1 MAIPINMVNASM
13 WVPRVI
19 EHAPLDGGLVQSNM
33 EQNRQIFH
41 QGLMAVSERMYAA
54 RDPVSNF
61 GTETH
66 IGKGVFSRASREIM
80 EASVESIAKIM
91 EKDDEFEGSNMGEYS
106 QLGSMGIQEIN
117 DRSFEKQ
124 QQIAVNAQKFVANY
138 GA

>member
-19 EHAPLDGGLVQSNM
+19 EHAPLDGGLVPTNM

-41 QGLMAVSERMYAA
+41 EGLMAVSERMYAA

-61 GTETH
+61 GNETH
-66 IGKGVFSRASREIM
+66 IGNGKFSRISRELM

-91 EKDDEFEGSNMGEYS
+91 EKMGEYS
-106 QLGSMGIQEIN
+106 QLGPMGIQEIN

>member
-1 MAIPINMVNASM
+1 MAIPINLVNASM

-19 EHAPLDGGLVQSNM
+19 EHTPLDGGLVPTNM
-33 EQNRQIFH
+33 EQNRQIF
-41 QGLMAVSERMYAA
+41 QGGLMAVSERMYAA

-66 IGKGVFSRASREIM
+66 IGKGDFSQISRELM
-80 EASVESIAKIM
+80 EASVESIARIM

-106 QLGSMGIQEIN
+106 PMGPMGIKEIN

-124 QQIAVNAQKFVANY
+124 QQIAANAQKFVANY